1 MKLTSN
7 EPFWLVK
14 NGIIN
19 SYPSLN
25 ENLQTDILIVGS
37 GITGSLIAHQS
48 IKDGYKTVLVDKREI
63 ANGSSSATTSML
75 QYEVD
80 TPLWELIEMIGEEG
94 AVGSYQACYD
104 SIDILEKLVK
114 NIKSDCGF
122 KKKDSLLFAKYKK
135 DVADL
140 KKEHHT
146 RLKHGFKGDWLEVE
160 EIEKRFDL
168 KGSHGGILT
177 FQGGSIDAFKLAHDL
192 LEYNAKKGLKVYD
205 KTEITEVTY
214 GKKQVRATTEYG
226 NTIQAKKIIYC
237 NGFESTS
244 IIPEKFV
251 NLLSSYAIVS
261 EPFIDK
267 PSKIKDTLI
276 WDTGDPYIYMR
287 TTDDNRILIG
297 GEDDEFQNAKR
308 RDASIRNK
316 KARLEKIFEK
326 MYPDV
331 EFRTDFAWAGTF
343 GETKDGLPYI
353 GEHPDFPGAYFVLGM
368 GGNGITF
375 SVIGM
380 EMFSLFMKGEKHP
393 LSQYWKFRR

>member
-14 NGIIN
+14 NGLLA

-25 ENLQTDILIVGS
+25 ANIETEILIVGS
-37 GITGSLIAHQS
+37 GITGSLLAHQA
-48 IKDGYKTVLVDKREI
+48 IADGYKVVLTDKREI

-94 AVGSYQACYD
+94 AVGSYQACFD

-114 NIKSDCGF
+114 SIKSDCGF

-135 DVADL
+135 DVPAL
-140 KKEHHT
+140 KKEHET
-146 RLKHGFKGDWLEVE
+146 RLKYGFKGEWLEGK
-160 EIEKRFDL
+160 EIEKRFDVV
-168 KGSHGGILT
+168 GTQGGILT

-192 LEYNAKKGLKVYD
+192 LAYNAKKGLHVYD
-205 KTEITEVTY
+205 KTEIKEVQY
-214 GKKQVRATTEYG
+214 GTKGIVAHTEYG
-226 NTIQAKKIIYC
+226 NTIKAKKIIYC
-237 NGFESTS
+237 NGFESTQ
-244 IIPEKFV
+244 IIKEKFV
-251 NLLSSYAIVS
+251 DLLSSYAIVS
-261 EPFIDK
+261 EPFIEK
-267 PSKIKDTLI
+267 PSKITNTLI

-297 GEDDEFQNAKR
+297 GEDDDF
-308 RDASIRNK
+308 RDARK
-316 KARLEKIFEK
+316 RDAALPRKRKRLEQIFEK
-326 MYPDV
+326 LFPGV

-353 GEHPDFPGAYFVLGM
+353 GEHPEFPGAYFVLGM

-380 EMFSLFMKGEKHP
+380 DMFSQYMRGKTHP
-393 LSQYWKFRR
+393 MAKYWKFKR

>member
-14 NGIIN
+14 NGLLS
-19 SYPSLN
+19 SYPSLA
-25 ENLQTDILIVGS
+25 ENLSTDILIVGS
-37 GITGSLIAHQS
+37 GITGSLLAHQV
-48 IKDGYKTVLVDKREI
+48 IADGYSAVLLDKREI

-104 SIDILEKLVK
+104 SIDILGKLVK
-114 NIKSDCGF
+114 TVKSDCGF

-135 DVADL
+135 DVPDL
-140 KKEHHT
+140 KREHET
-146 RLKHGFKGDWLEVE
+146 RLKHGFKGEWLEAKD
-160 EIEKRFDL
+160 IEKRYDVV
-168 KGSHGGILT
+168 GSHGGILT
-177 FQGGSIDAFKLAHDL
+177 FQGGSIDAFQLAHDL
-192 LEYNAKKGLKVYD
+192 LAYNAKKGLRVYD
-205 KTEITEVTY
+205 KTEVTDVKY
-214 GKKQVRATTEYG
+214 GKNGIVATTAYG
-226 NTIQAKKIIYC
+226 NTVKAKKIVYC
-237 NGFESTS
+237 NGFESTQ
-244 IIPEKFV
+244 IIKEKFV
-251 NLLSSYAIVS
+251 DLLSSYAIVS
-261 EPFIDK
+261 EPFIEK
-267 PSKIKDTLI
+267 PSKIAETLI

-297 GEDDEFQNAKR
+297 GEDDDFRDARK
-308 RDASIRNK
+308 RDASITKK

-326 MYPDV
+326 LFPGIS
-331 EFRTDFAWAGTF
+331 FRTDFAWAGTF

-380 EMFSLFMKGEKHP
+380 DMFSQHMQGKTHP
-393 LSQYWKFRR
+393 MAKYWKFKR

>member
-1 MKLTSN
+1 M
-7 EPFWLVK
+7 
-14 NGIIN
+14 
-19 SYPSLN
+19 
-25 ENLQTDILIVGS
+25 
-37 GITGSLIAHQS
+37 
-48 IKDGYKTVLVDKREI
+48 
-63 ANGSSSATTSML
+63 
-75 QYEVD
+75 
-80 TPLWELIEMIGEEG
+80 
-94 AVGSYQACYD
+94 
-104 SIDILEKLVK
+104 
-114 NIKSDCGF
+114 
-122 KKKDSLLFAKYKK
+122 
-135 DVADL
+135 
-140 KKEHHT
+140 
-146 RLKHGFKGDWLEVE
+146 
-160 EIEKRFDL
+160 

-297 GEDDEFQNAKR
+297 GEDDEFQSAKR
-308 RDASIRNK
+308 RDASIRKK

-353 GEHPDFPGAYFVLGM
+353 GEHPNFPGAYFVLGM

-380 EMFSLFMKGEKHP
+380 EMFSLFMQGEKHP